1 MTDTIENWSLLF
13 DNPFIFKCPAF
24 ISFISESIQWLAEHL
39 YDLELS
45 TIY

>member
-13 DNPFIFKCPAF
+13 DNPF